1 MTTEIQAMNDEAMM
15 AEVEALRERYRK
27 KKEAFEWAQDDFEE
41 GMILEEMAQIKAQIK
56 SLRKILKERKEQGE
70 REA

>member
-1 MTTEIQAMNDEAMM
+1 MNDEAIM